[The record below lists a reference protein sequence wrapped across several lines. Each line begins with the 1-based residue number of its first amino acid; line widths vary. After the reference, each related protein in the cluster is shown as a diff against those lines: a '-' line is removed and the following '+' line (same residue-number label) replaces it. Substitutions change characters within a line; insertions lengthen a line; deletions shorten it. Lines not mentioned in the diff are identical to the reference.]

1 MDTPAPDPA
10 ADAVF
15 DLVRA
20 RYGARLTP
28 EQLADVREAVT
39 DIVDSARALRA
50 VTLGNGDEPMQEFA
64 PFRADG

>member
-1 MDTPAPDPA
+1 MDTPAPDPTA
-10 ADAVF
+10 EAVF

-28 EQLADVREAVT
+28 EQLAEVNEAVA

-50 VTLGNGDEPMQEFA
+50 VTLGNGDEPMQAFA